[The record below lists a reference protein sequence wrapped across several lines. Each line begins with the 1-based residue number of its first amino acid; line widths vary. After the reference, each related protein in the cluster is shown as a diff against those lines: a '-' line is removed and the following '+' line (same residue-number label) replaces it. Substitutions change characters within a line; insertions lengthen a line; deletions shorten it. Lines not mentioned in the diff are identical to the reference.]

1 MAPPFDSGVLAEV
14 GRRRHRA
21 ARRVEPLIFERL
33 AE

>member
-14 GRRRHRA
+14 ARRRHRA